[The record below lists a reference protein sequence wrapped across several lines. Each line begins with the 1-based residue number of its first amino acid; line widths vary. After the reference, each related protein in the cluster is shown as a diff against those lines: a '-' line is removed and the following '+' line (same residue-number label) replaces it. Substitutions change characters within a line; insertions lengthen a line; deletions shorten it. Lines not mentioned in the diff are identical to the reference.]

1 MISRRKVMGGA
12 LGGAALLTAG
22 GAQARIS
29 DDGPLKNLLDKIAKG
44 GPAVERLAALKGF
57 QPANLSPVAQLDFD
71 AVLQSLEIEAEIVR
85 RFPFGTGASSPY
97 VVTTRAGAWL
107 KAADATKSVD
117 AASDAVK
124 RLDTETA
131 RIAEDA
137 AQGVVLPAFVIDKVV
152 AGMAETA
159 KAVEAAPA
167 LAAAL
172 GRQHDALI
180 ALRPKA
186 GEGIGV
192 NRFRDGEAY
201 YALLLTA
208 AMGAEITPVQ
218 AWDRAE
224 AAARAL
230 TVRAD
235 MLLKAQGLTRGTVG
249 ARLAALSR
257 DERWLYTD
265 DDAGR
270 DRLTADMNAWLA
282 KAFARLPMSFAT
294 IAPGS
299 RAVSM
304 RRMTPADEAARR
316 QGYRLAP
323 SFDGS
328 RPGVYYADLNTIRTR
343 PSWTLP
349 SVVHHESVAGHMVQM
364 PLEEGSGAH
373 PLRSRL
379 AFPGF
384 SEGWAIYAEQ
394 LADEEGAFAGDPL
407 AQLGYIQWM
416 LFRVGRLL
424 ADLGIHLKGWSVE
437 KTTAFLNDLQG
448 PPPVFSPVPQ
458 GIERIAIGPA
468 ASAGQG
474 LAWLELVRLREEA
487 RQLLGS
493 GFDIRAFHDAVLV
506 PGTLPLSMLRARV
519 LGASA
524 A

>member
-1 MISRRKVMGGA
+1 MINRRDMMGGA
-12 LGGAALLTAG
+12 VVGAALLTAG

-29 DDGPLKNLLDKIAKG
+29 GDGPLRTLLDKIAKG
-44 GPAVERLAALKGF
+44 GPAVERLAVLKDF
-57 QPANLSPVAQLDFD
+57 RPANLSPVAQLDFD
-71 AVLQSLEIEAEIVR
+71 AVLQSLETEAEIVR

-97 VVTTRAGAWL
+97 VVTTRSGVWL
-107 KAADATKSVD
+107 KAVD
-117 AASDAVK
+117 AAKSADAAADAVK

-137 AQGVVLPAFVIDKVV
+137 AKGVILPAFVIDKVV
-152 AGMAETA
+152 AGLAQIA
-159 KAVEAAPA
+159 KAVEAAPD

-180 ALRPKA
+180 ALRSQA
-186 GEGIGV
+186 GKGIGV
-192 NRFRDGEAY
+192 HRFKDGEAY
-201 YALLLTA
+201 YALLLKA
-208 AMGAEITPVQ
+208 AMGADITPAQ
-218 AWDRAE
+218 AWDRAD
-224 AAARAL
+224 AAAKAL
-230 TVRAD
+230 TARAET
-235 MLLKAQGLTRGTVG
+235 LLTAQGLREGTVG
-249 ARLAALSR
+249 ARLAALSL

-282 KAFARLPMSFAT
+282 RAVARLPMSFAT
-294 IAPGS
+294 VAPGS

-304 RRMTPADEAARR
+304 RRMSPADEAARR
-316 QGYRLAP
+316 QGYREAP

-373 PLRSRL
+373 PLRSRI

-448 PPPVFSPVPQ
+448 PPPVFSPVSQ

-474 LAWLELVRLREEA
+474 LAWLELVRLREAA
-487 RQLLGS
+487 RKLSGS
-493 GFDIRAFHDAVLV
+493 GFDIRAFHDAVLAQ
-506 PGTLPLSMLRARV
+506 GTLPLSMLRARV

>member
-1 MISRRKVMGGA
+1 MISRRDVMGGA
-12 LGGAALLTAG
+12 VGSAALLAAG
-22 GAQARIS
+22 GAQAAG
-29 DDGPLKNLLDKIAKG
+29 DDAALKALLDRLAKG
-44 GPAVERLAALKGF
+44 GPADQKLATLRAF
-57 QPANLSPVAQLDFD
+57 SPTTLSPVARLDYD
-71 AVLQSLEIEAEIVR
+71 AVLSAFATEDEIVR
-85 RFPFGTGASSPY
+85 RFPFGAGATSPY

-107 KAADATKSVD
+107 KAVEAAKSGD
-117 AASDAVK
+117 AAADTVR
-124 RLDTETA
+124 RLDAETA

-137 AQGVVLPAFVIDKVV
+137 ARGVILPAFVIDKVV
-152 AGMAETA
+152 AGLAETA
-159 KAVEAAPA
+159 TAVAATPD

-172 GRQHDALI
+172 GRQHDALV
-180 ALRPKA
+180 ALRSKA
-186 GEGIGV
+186 GKGIGV
-192 NRFRDGEAY
+192 GRFKDGEAY
-201 YALLLTA
+201 YALLLQA
-208 AMGAEITPVQ
+208 AIGAEITPAQ
-218 AWDRAE
+218 AWDRAH
-224 AAARAL
+224 AAAKAL

-235 MLLKAQGLTRGTVG
+235 TLLKAQGLSHGTVG

-257 DERWLYTD
+257 DERWLYSD
-265 DDAGR
+265 DAAGR
-270 DRLTADMNAWLA
+270 DRLIGDMNAWLA
-282 KAFARLPMSFAT
+282 KAVSRLPMSFAT
-294 IAPGS
+294 VAPGS

-304 RRMTPADEAARR
+304 SRMTPADEAARR
-316 QGYRLAP
+316 QGYREAP

-328 RPGVYYADLNTIRTR
+328 KPGVYYADLNTIRTR

-364 PLEEGSGAH
+364 PLEERSGAH
-373 PLRSRL
+373 PLRTRL

-407 AQLGYIQWM
+407 AELGYLQWM

-448 PPPVFSPVPQ
+448 PPPVFSPVSQ

-474 LAWLELVRLREEA
+474 LAWLELVRLREA
-487 RQLLGS
+487 SRKLLGS
-493 GFDIRAFHDAVLV
+493 GFDIRSFHDAVLL

-519 LGASA
+519 LGA
-524 A
+524 

>member
-1 MISRRKVMGGA
+1 MISRREVMGA
-12 LGGAALLTAG
+12 AVGGAALLAASGAHAAG
-22 GAQARIS
+22 
-29 DDGPLKNLLDKIAKG
+29 DDAALKALLDKLAKG
-44 GPAVERLAALKGF
+44 GPADQKLATLTAF
-57 QPANLSPVAQLDFD
+57 SPTTLSPAARLDYD
-71 AVLQSLEIEAEIVR
+71 AVLSAFATEDEIVR
-85 RFPFGTGASSPY
+85 RFPFGAGATSPY

-107 KAADATKSVD
+107 KAVEAAKSGDATADTVR
-117 AASDAVK
+117 
-124 RLDTETA
+124 RLDAETA

-137 AQGVVLPAFVIDKVV
+137 ARGVVLPAFVIDKVA
-152 AGMAETA
+152 AGLAETA
-159 KAVEAAPA
+159 TAVTAAPD

-172 GRQHDALI
+172 GRQRDALI
-180 ALRPKA
+180 ALRTKA
-186 GEGIGV
+186 GKGIGV
-192 NRFRDGEAY
+192 GRFKDGEAY
-201 YALLLTA
+201 YALLLKA
-208 AMGAEITPVQ
+208 AMGAEITPAQ

-224 AAARAL
+224 AAARSL
-230 TVRAD
+230 TARAD
-235 MLLKAQGLTRGTVG
+235 TLLKAQGLSKGTVG

-257 DERWLYTD
+257 DERWLYSD

-282 KAFARLPMSFAT
+282 RAVSRLPVSFAT
-294 IAPGS
+294 VAPGS

-316 QGYRLAP
+316 QGYREAP

-364 PLEEGSGAH
+364 PLEERSGAH
-373 PLRSRL
+373 PLRTRL

-394 LADEEGAFAGDPL
+394 LADEEGAFADDPL
-407 AQLGYIQWM
+407 AQLGYLQWM

-424 ADLGIHLKGWSVE
+424 ADLGVHLKGWSVE

-448 PPPVFSPVPQ
+448 PPPVFSPVAQ
-458 GIERIAIGPA
+458 GIERLAISPA

-474 LAWLELVRLREEA
+474 LAWLELVRLREAA
-487 RQLLGS
+487 RKLQGP
-493 GFDIRAFHDAVLV
+493 GFDIRGFHDAVLV
-506 PGTLPLSMLRARV
+506 SGTLPLSMLRARV

-524 A
+524 RG

>member
-1 MISRRKVMGGA
+1 MISRREVMGGA
-12 LGGAALLTAG
+12 LGGAALLGAG

-29 DDGPLKNLLDKIAKG
+29 GDGPLRTLLDKIAKG
-44 GPAVERLAALKGF
+44 GPAAERLSVLKGF
-57 QPANLSPVAQLDFD
+57 QPVNLSPVAQLDFH
-71 AVLQSLEIEAEIVR
+71 AVLQALETEAEIVR
-85 RFPFGTGASSPY
+85 RFPFGAGASSPY

-107 KAADATKSVD
+107 KAADAAKSGD
-117 AASDAVK
+117 AAADAVK
-124 RLDTETA
+124 RLDAETA

-137 AQGVVLPAFVIDKVV
+137 AQGVVLPAFVIDKVA
-152 AGMAETA
+152 AGLAETA
-159 KAVEAAPA
+159 KAVEATPD

-186 GEGIGV
+186 GKGIGV
-192 NRFRDGEAY
+192 HRFKDGEAY
-201 YALLLTA
+201 YALLLKA
-208 AMGAEITPVQ
+208 AMGAEITPTQ
-218 AWDRAE
+218 AWDRART
-224 AAARAL
+224 AAKALTARA
-230 TVRAD
+230 D
-235 MLLKAQGLTRGTVG
+235 KLLKAQGLTKGTVG
-249 ARLAALSR
+249 ARLAVLSR

-270 DRLTADMNAWLA
+270 DRLMADMNAWLA
-282 KAFARLPMSFAT
+282 KAVARLPTSFAT

-304 RRMTPADEAARR
+304 SRMTPADEAARR
-316 QGYRLAP
+316 QGYREAP

-328 RPGVYYADLNTIRTR
+328 RPGAYYADLNTIRTR

-373 PLRSRL
+373 PLRSRV

-424 ADLGIHLKGWSVE
+424 ADLGIHMKGWNVE
-437 KTTAFLNDLQG
+437 KTTAFLNNLQG
-448 PPPVFSPVPQ
+448 PPPVFSPVAQ

-474 LAWLELVRLREEA
+474 LAWLELVRLRESA
-487 RQLLGS
+487 RKLQGS

-506 PGTLPLSMLRARV
+506 SGTLPLSMLRARV
-519 LGASA
+519 LGGV
-524 A
+524 

>member
-1 MISRRKVMGGA
+1 MISRREVMGGG
-12 LGGAALLTAG
+12 LGGAALLAAG
-22 GAQARIS
+22 GAHARIS
-29 DDGPLKNLLDKIAKG
+29 GDGPLKTLLDKIARG
-44 GPAVERLAALKGF
+44 GPAAERLAALKGF
-57 QPANLSPVAQLDFD
+57 QAANLSPVAKLDFD
-71 AVLQSLEIEAEIVR
+71 AVLQALETEAEIVR

-107 KAADATKSVD
+107 KAADAAKSGD
-117 AASDAVK
+117 AAVETAK

-137 AQGVVLPAFVIDKVV
+137 AKGVVLPAFVIDKVV
-152 AGMAETA
+152 AGLAETA
-159 KAVEAAPA
+159 KAVEAAPD

-172 GRQHDALI
+172 VRQHDALI
-180 ALRPKA
+180 ALRSQA

-192 NRFRDGEAY
+192 HRFKDGEAY
-201 YALLLTA
+201 YALLLKA
-208 AMGAEITPVQ
+208 AMGADITPAQ
-218 AWDRAE
+218 AWDRAD
-224 AAARAL
+224 AAAKAL
-230 TVRAD
+230 TARAD
-235 MLLKAQGLTRGTVG
+235 TLLKAQGLTKGTVG
-249 ARLAALSR
+249 VRLAVLNR

-270 DRLTADMNAWLA
+270 DRLTADMNAWLV
-282 KAFARLPMSFAT
+282 KAVSRLPTSFAT

-316 QGYRLAP
+316 QGYREAP

-328 RPGVYYADLNTIRTR
+328 KPGVYYADLNTIRTR

-394 LADEEGAFAGDPL
+394 MADEEGAFVGDPL

-437 KTTAFLNDLQG
+437 QTTAFLNDLQG
-448 PPPVFSPVPQ
+448 PPPVFSPVSQ

-487 RQLLGS
+487 RKRQGS
-493 GFDIRAFHDAVLV
+493 LFDIRAFHDAVLV
-506 PGTLPLSMLRARV
+506 SGTLPLLMLRARV
-519 LGASA
+519 LGVA
-524 A
+524 

>member
-1 MISRRKVMGGA
+1 MISRREMV
-12 LGGAALLTAG
+12 GGAAAGAAWLTAT
-22 GAQARIS
+22 GARAA
-29 DDGPLKNLLDKIAKG
+29 DGDATLKTLLDTLARG
-44 GPAVERLAALKGF
+44 GPAGQRLARLKAF
-57 QPANLSPVAQLDFD
+57 SPTALSPAARLDLD
-71 AVLQSLEIEAEIVR
+71 AVLSALTIEDQIVR
-85 RFPFGTGASSPY
+85 RFPFGAGATSPY

-107 KAADATKSVD
+107 KAADAARSGD
-117 AASDAVK
+117 AAADAVK

-131 RIAEDA
+131 RIVDDA
-137 AQGVVLPAFVIDKVV
+137 ARGVVLPAFVSDKVV
-152 AGMAETA
+152 AGLAGTVKTA
-159 KAVEAAPA
+159 QAAPE

-186 GEGIGV
+186 GNGIGV
-192 NRFRDGEAY
+192 NRFKDGEVY
-201 YALLLTA
+201 YALLLQA
-208 AMGAEITPVQ
+208 AMGAEITPAR
-218 AWDRAE
+218 AWTRAR
-224 AAARAL
+224 AAAKAL
-230 TVRAD
+230 TGRAD
-235 MLLKAQGLTRGTVG
+235 ALLKAQGLTKGTVG

-282 KAFARLPMSFAT
+282 RAVARLPTAFAT

-304 RRMTPADEAARR
+304 SRMSPADEAARR
-316 QGYRLAP
+316 QGYREAP

-373 PLRSRL
+373 PLRSRV

-448 PPPVFSPVPQ
+448 PPPVFSPVSQ

-474 LAWLELVRLREEA
+474 LAWLELVRLREAA
-487 RQLLGS
+487 RKLSGS